1 MAKLLSVLLAIS
13 AISACS
19 STPELTYVTIQCR
32 VPERPILP
40 AIDAGELWDA
50 IGQERYDALM
60 TRERRIVDWALEL
73 EAVLTEVCR

>member
-1 MAKLLSVLLAIS
+1 
-13 AISACS
+13 
-19 STPELTYVTIQCR
+19 